1 MGMEYTAHIPG
12 PWNGNGIYYTYP
24 RSLEWEWNILHISQI
39 PGMGMEYTLGP
50 WNGNGIY
57 WVLDHYNVSVC
68 HTALGAVCVK
78 ILIFPSKLL

>member
-1 MGMEYTAHIPG
+1 MGMEYTAH
-12 PWNGNGIYYTYP
+12 
-24 RSLEWEWNILHISQI
+24 SQI

-68 HTALGAVCVK
+68 HTALAAVCVK
-78 ILIFPSKLL
+78 IFIFPSKLL